1 MSTSTDT
8 NKEQV
13 KATVD
18 RLQCEVHEAARKLA
32 SAGNEAAHKLREE
45 FGLLRTKALGLAEH
59 GREQAVHARH
69 TLDERVR
76 AEPVKALLIAAGI
89 GAAVG
94 VFFVRRR

>member
-1 MSTSTDT
+1 MSTTPDT
-8 NKEQV
+8 NQEQL

-32 SAGNEAAHKLREE
+32 NAGNEAAHKLREE
-45 FGLLRTKALGLAEH
+45 FGLLRAKASSIVEH
-59 GREQAVHARH
+59 GREHAVHARQ

-94 VFFVRRR
+94 AFFVRRR